1 MGVIV
6 PAILPASRDDLDEKL
21 LRLHGLVDDV
31 QVDVVD
37 GRFVTPASWPYKDAK
52 ADVRAPSGDTFPYL
66 GQLSYEVDLMVEEPE
81 HVIRHWI
88 DAGATRIIIHA
99 ETTRMLPK
107 LMSDLSSTYGHD
119 KDFTPDLLSFG
130 LAINVSTPLAL
141 IEPFLHKCDFVQ
153 FMGIAKIGKQGE
165 PFDRKVLPKISAFR
179 KKYPTMPLQ
188 VDGGV
193 SLETA
198 PSLLQ
203 AGVSRLV
210 VGSDLWKAVDLAA
223 ELKKLQGLVQTYG
236 LYA

>member
-6 PAILPASRDDLDEKL
+6 PAILPQSRDDLDEKL
-21 LRLHGLVDDV
+21 LRVHGLVDDV
-31 QVDVVD
+31 QVDIVD
-37 GRFVTPASWPYKDAK
+37 GRFVVPPTWPYKDK
-52 ADVRAPSGDTFPYL
+52 TRGGREPSGDTFPYL
-66 GQLSYEVDLMVEEPE
+66 GELSFEVDLMVEEPE

-88 DAGATRIIIHA
+88 EAGATRIVIHA

-107 LMSDLSSTYGHD
+107 LMNELASTYGHD
-119 KDFTPDLLSFG
+119 KDFTPGLLSFG
-130 LAINVSTPLAL
+130 LAINLDTDFSL
-141 IEPFLHKCDFVQ
+141 IEPFLHHCDFVQ

-165 PFDRKVLPKISAFR
+165 PFNKRVLPKISAFR
-179 KKYPTMPLQ
+179 KKYPDMSLQ

-198 PSLLQ
+198 PALLQ

-210 VGSDLWKAVDLAA
+210 VGSDLWKAPNLAA
-223 ELKKLQGLVQTYG
+223 ELKRLQGMVQTYG

>member
-6 PAILPASRDDLDEKL
+6 PAILPTSRNDLDEKL
-21 LRLHGLVDDV
+21 LRLHGLVDTV

-37 GRFVTPASWPYKDAK
+37 GRFVTPASWPYKDAN
-52 ADVRAPSGDTFPYL
+52 ADVREPSGDTFPYL
-66 GQLSYEVDLMVEEPE
+66 GQLSFEVDLMVEEPE

-88 DAGATRIIIHA
+88 EAGATRIIIHA

-107 LMSDLSSTYGHD
+107 LMNDLSTTYGHD
-119 KDFTPDLLSFG
+119 KDFTPELLSFG
-130 LAINVSTPLAL
+130 LAINVSTELSL
-141 IEPFLHKCDFVQ
+141 IEPFLHQCDFVQ

-165 PFDRKVLPKISAFR
+165 PFDKSVLPKISAFR
-179 KKYPTMPLQ
+179 KKYPAMPLQ

-193 SLETA
+193 SLATA
-198 PSLLQ
+198 PGLLQ
-203 AGVSRLV
+203 AGVTRLV
-210 VGSDLWKAVDLAA
+210 VGSDLWNAPDLTA

>member
-6 PAILPASRDDLDEKL
+6 PAILPTSRDDLSEKL
-21 LRLHGLVDDV
+21 LRLKGLVDDV

-37 GRFVTPASWPYKDAK
+37 GRFVTPATWPYKDAHGV
-52 ADVRAPSGDTFPYL
+52 VREPSGDTLPML
-66 GQLSYEVDLMVEEPE
+66 GQLSFEIDLMVEEPE
-81 HVIRHWI
+81 KAIRHWI
-88 DAGATRIIIHA
+88 DAGATRIVIHA

-107 LMSDLSSTYGHD
+107 LMHDLASTYGHD
-119 KDFTPDLLSFG
+119 KDFTPELLSFG
-130 LAINVSTPLAL
+130 LAINVSTELAL
-141 IEPFLHKCDFVQ
+141 IEPFLHQCDFVQ

-165 PFDRKVLPKISAFR
+165 PFDKSVLPKISAFR
-179 KKYPTMPLQ
+179 KKYPAMPLQ

-198 PSLLQ
+198 PGLLQ

-210 VGSDLWKAVDLAA
+210 VGSDLWKAPDLAA
-223 ELKKLQGLVQTYG
+223 ELKRLQGLVHTYG